1 MPEHQWIE
9 KRGNIAKRDILG
21 CHKFSEWTR
30 HSKPQHLMSSNGII
44 TKTSNQGFEETYGK
58 LRSIIENNPNLK
70 IILELD
76 HAKNAA
82 SVDLELNP
90 TRIIMFG
97 NPKLGTPL
105 MNTTAYLGLD
115 LPQKILV
122 TQGIDGS
129 VQVSY
134 NDPLYLQVRHKIEGV
149 EEVLTKVKGALD
161 KITNGAISA

>member
-1 MPEHQWIE
+1 
-9 KRGNIAKRDILG
+9 
-21 CHKFSEWTR
+21 
-30 HSKPQHLMSSNGII
+30 MSNKGII
-44 TKTSNQGFEETYGK
+44 TKTSQLGFDATYNK
-58 LRSIIENNPNLK
+58 LRTIIDANPNLK

-76 HAKNAA
+76 HQKNAA

-105 MNTTAYLGLD
+105 MNTAAYLGLD

-134 NDPLYLQVRHKIEGV
+134 NDPAYLQERHGISGV
-149 EEVLTKVKGALD
+149 QEVLAKVSGALD
-161 KITNGAISA
+161 KISSAATAQ